1 MLFSEVKVGN
11 VPAYKEKKSPLQRV
25 VQILKRHRDLMFNGD
40 ESKPISI
47 IITTLAARAYN
58 KETDVLDALVNVVNS
73 MERYIEHEPNT
84 DLCIVRNPV
93 NPDENF
99 ADKWVE
105 TPQKQLNFFAWLKQ
119 VKQDVEQII
128 EKRGGLQLIAESMN
142 KPFGRDVV
150 QRTFSAIAD
159 NQRKNRD
166 NNTLRATIT
175 GTLGI
180 VGTVVKAHTFHG
192 DE

>member
-1 MLFSEVKVGN
+1 
-11 VPAYKEKKSPLQRV
+11 
-25 VQILKRHRDLMFNGD
+25 MFNGD

-47 IITTLAARAYN
+47 IITTLAVRAYN